1 MGFLYELLDV
11 RPPRISGRQ
20 KADCGYPPSNSA
32 RSLNCR
38 KRHFGFTQKIALQK
52 IAITKEKQ
60 LQKRDFYERG
70 IIIDNQRPPRDKI
83 PKKRELLYAAP
94 LFVWCDEKTYAYA
107 RVNGGVRLLY
117 EKEI

>member
-1 MGFLYELLDV
+1 MQETAFWVYTKDSVTKDSHYQRETVTKEELL
-11 RPPRISGRQ
+11 RKR
-20 KADCGYPPSNSA
+20 N
-32 RSLNCR
+32 NCR
-38 KRHFGFTQKIALQK
+38 QPKT
-52 IAITKEKQ
+52 
-60 LQKRDFYERG
+60 
-70 IIIDNQRPPRDKI
+70 PRDKI

>member
-1 MGFLYELLDV
+1 MQETAFWVYTKDSVTKDSHYQGETVTKEELL
-11 RPPRISGRQ
+11 
-20 KADCGYPPSNSA
+20 
-32 RSLNCR
+32 R
-38 KRHFGFTQKIALQK
+38 KRNNYRQPKT
-52 IAITKEKQ
+52 
-60 LQKRDFYERG
+60 
-70 IIIDNQRPPRDKI
+70 PRDKI

>member
-1 MGFLYELLDV
+1 MQETAFWVYTKDSVTKDSHYQRE
-11 RPPRISGRQ
+11 
-20 KADCGYPPSNSA
+20 
-32 RSLNCR
+32 
-38 KRHFGFTQKIALQK
+38 T
-52 IAITKEKQ
+52 ITKEG
-60 LQKRDFYERG
+60 LLRKRNNYR
-70 IIIDNQRPPRDKI
+70 QPKTPRDKI